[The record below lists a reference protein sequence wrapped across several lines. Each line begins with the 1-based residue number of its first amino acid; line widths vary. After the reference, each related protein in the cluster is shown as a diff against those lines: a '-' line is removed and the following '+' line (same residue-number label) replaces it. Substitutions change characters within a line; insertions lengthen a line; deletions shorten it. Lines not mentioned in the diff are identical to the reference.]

1 MENNYV
7 SSADEKILVPG
18 SSSQQQTA
26 TDGIGECPVC
36 QNPLYYTKND
46 KAIECPFCMNTVA
59 IKDIKAP
66 SSQDEG
72 CGCCDCDCD
81 DEVIE
86 ITDPVSALVYLER
99 FFAEYDWKAYKESV
113 SLEMPE
119 IDDMIEINRIKRGAE
134 ASTWVLSFE
143 SKIVPFVRKLE
154 GLLEMEKEFL
164 TIYGSDSV
172 IFADRFD
179 LYSRISENVKAEA
192 TDFFAGLL
200 SDIDFADRFGSDAE
214 TITAMKRRYNDA
226 AELFNETVREFN
238 SPDDIPTVR
247 KAKELL
253 SAQAGEALAQSG
265 IDAAATYELAV
276 ELAAVPERAADALR
290 LFEAIRDYADSKEYI
305 KKLNSF
311 FNFNDKVIKLAN
323 KHFLVKRST
332 PPTVST
338 GDLIEE
344 AKANDPKY
352 LKKLNKKNAKARKAN
367 AVQSKIPV
375 KSGKTTLSLYEVIE
389 GKAYE
394 PALVSGITSLL
405 KFYGNKLFYVKRD
418 RFICCYD
425 AVTRVERIIDE
436 SFVGSYPL
444 DNVYTNTTGTAI
456 YVRKKLP
463 AVTEEKVGCFKA
475 LFSMFKTKK
484 QQLIDTKNNY
494 SVLKIDLIDGTAS
507 VLIDRLVDVTECF
520 NDRMFYIAYRE
531 NGFDARRCIAPMPSF
546 MVYDFKTGA
555 TAEVLGD
562 DCHIHGVFGNNVIY
576 TTWDPNDFNRM
587 LFSYDLATDVTT
599 LIEANIFE
607 YFDTVD
613 GRVYYTVGNKKHSL
627 LFSNNFDGTDR
638 IELMKGVQKIVAS
651 RAGNVFLTRGTK
663 RNTTLFRLAPGG
675 EDIDLVCSD
684 LSSIVSIDDSRIY
697 YINGNGSL
705 CVVGLDGE
713 GERKIADDV
722 DFTSIIIDKDF
733 IYFLRR
739 EQVGRDREAYS
750 LYRTD
755 LNGRNIKKLIFNVTE
770 IKNYDSDTI
779 YVYKCSTTE
788 YVATVYEN
796 QNIKGDKKVT
806 FKVSK
811 FFTFDKRTETES
823 DLLSLGL
830 PDQESSIEKRGC
842 LKKDLKYTVTY
853 DEISNKVSYK
863 KEGLAK
869 VGEVYA
875 EQTTLD
881 ISKI

>member
-1 MENNYV
+1 ME
-7 SSADEKILVPG
+7 S
-18 SSSQQQTA
+18 
-26 TDGIGECPVC
+26 
-36 QNPLYYTKND
+36 
-46 KAIECPFCMNTVA
+46 
-59 IKDIKAP
+59 
-66 SSQDEG
+66 
-72 CGCCDCDCD
+72 
-81 DEVIE
+81 
-86 ITDPVSALVYLER
+86 
-99 FFAEYDWKAYKESV
+99 
-113 SLEMPE
+113 
-119 IDDMIEINRIKRGAE
+119 
-134 ASTWVLSFE
+134 
-143 SKIVPFVRKLE
+143 IVPVLCHSYT
-154 GLLEMEKEFL
+154 G
-164 TIYGSDSV
+164 
-172 IFADRFD
+172 
-179 LYSRISENVKAEA
+179 
-192 TDFFAGLL
+192 
-200 SDIDFADRFGSDAE
+200 
-214 TITAMKRRYNDA
+214 
-226 AELFNETVREFN
+226 FN
-238 SPDDIPTVR
+238 S
-247 KAKELL
+247 
-253 SAQAGEALAQSG
+253 
-265 IDAAATYELAV
+265 
-276 ELAAVPERAADALR
+276 
-290 LFEAIRDYADSKEYI
+290 
-305 KKLNSF
+305 
-311 FNFNDKVIKLAN
+311 
-323 KHFLVKRST
+323 T
-332 PPTVST
+332 PAF
-338 GDLIEE
+338 G
-344 AKANDPKY
+344 
-352 LKKLNKKNAKARKAN
+352 
-367 AVQSKIPV
+367 
-375 KSGKTTLSLYEVIE
+375 
-389 GKAYE
+389 
-394 PALVSGITSLL
+394 
-405 KFYGNKLFYVKRD
+405 
-418 RFICCYD
+418 
-425 AVTRVERIIDE
+425 
-436 SFVGSYPL
+436 
-444 DNVYTNTTGTAI
+444 
-456 YVRKKLP
+456 
-463 AVTEEKVGCFKA
+463 
-475 LFSMFKTKK
+475 
-484 QQLIDTKNNY
+484 
-494 SVLKIDLIDGTAS
+494 GTAS

-562 DCHIHGVFGNNVIY
+562 DCHIHGVFDNNVIY

-722 DFTSIIIDKDF
+722 DLTSIIIDKDF

-853 DEISNKVSYK
+853 DDGFLEECSILLHCDIKSVETSVASKGLVSHTHAGEEDHITGLEAGKLVVTVFICQCTVCGTADHDCNARKRQSVRINDLTTNGRLSKSRNRSDHEKDCRCQQIS
-863 KEGLAK
+863 
-869 VGEVYA
+869 
-875 EQTTLD
+875 
-881 ISKI
+881 